1 MRVPPKLQPW
11 FDARKR
17 LNLSHASIQMARE
30 LGMNPKKLGRLVP
43 AAGEQW
49 KAPLPEFIAH
59 CYEKSQGR
67 LGPEKIRSLEQI
79 IEDEE
84 RRKIARRER
93 KAQEGTSGSSTNPVT
108 NVGPPEG
115 PRNEA

>member
-1 MRVPPKLQPW
+1 MRIPPKLQPW

-30 LGMNPKKLGRLVP
+30 LGMNPKMLGRLVP
-43 AAGEQW
+43 AVDEKW
-49 KAPLPEFIAH
+49 KAPLSEFIAH

-67 LGPEKIRSLEQI
+67 LAPEKIRSLEQI

-84 RRKIARRER
+84 SRKTARRER
-93 KAQEGTSGSSTNPVT
+93 KAQEGTSGSPTNPNK
-108 NVGPPEG
+108 NVSPSEG

>member
-49 KAPLPEFIAH
+49 KATLPEFIAQ
-59 CYEKSQGR
+59 CYERSQGR
-67 LGPEKIRSLEQI
+67 RAPEKVRSLEQI

-84 RRKIARRER
+84 RRKVARRER
-93 KAQEGTSGSSTNPVT
+93 KEQEGTSGSPTNPIT
-108 NVGPPEG
+108 NIGP
-115 PRNEA
+115 